1 LAGLTGSSDPGIGIA
16 VGYLAFDVGKYPG
29 LIVIAGQ
36 GLVRIRSLYMSGDR
50 ALIVGTD
57 QFSVQLGVV

>member
-1 LAGLTGSSDPGIGIA
+1 LAGLIGSGDPGIGIV
-16 VGYLAFDVGKYPG
+16 VGYLALDVSEHPR

-36 GLVRIRSLYMSGDR
+36 GLVRMRSLYMSGDR

-57 QFSVQLGVV
+57 